1 MVGMGKNTKMSK
13 TWVCLL
19 GILDIFIKRLLAVRI
34 VLSALYTSLFLI
46 LRLTLLAAIYI
57 KETRKP
63 IHHHLK

>member
-1 MVGMGKNTKMSK
+1 MVGMGKNTKMRK

-34 VLSALYTSLFLI
+34 VLSALYTTLFLI

-63 IHHHLK
+63 IHHHFK